1 MKNTA
6 KTSHPTS
13 AANAST
19 ANASTANASTANAR
33 TANASTTNASAAKAR
48 PRDYKYVYL
57 RLWKYLSYHKWTLI
71 LALTLTVLSGTLGI
85 NGTALAGEAIGAIAG
100 ESEGSVYYYLLLMV
114 ICYTASTVI
123 SYLLSVMM
131 VSISHKMACKMRTDV
146 YNKLLK
152 LPVSFFD
159 KKQTGEIVST
169 VTYDINTVNES
180 LSTDFIQI
188 VSSLVTVVYSFV
200 LMLTVSPVLILVFVV
215 TIPCSLL
222 FTRFISRRVRPLFRK
237 RSAALGE
244 MNGYVEEMIA
254 GHKTVRIYGRE
265 DEVLS
270 GFEEKN
276 EAARAAYTVAEANG
290 TMTGPTVNLINNLS
304 LALVN
309 LFGALLYMGGG
320 ILTLTGLSKFVLLSR
335 KFSGPINQIANIY
348 ADIQSSLAASE
359 RVFHLLDEE
368 EEALDSEGAGELT
381 VTSGLVELSDV
392 SFGYG
397 KDKPVLKG
405 LSLRAEPGSVT
416 AIVGPTGAGKTTVI
430 NLLMRFYDIDSGSIT
445 IDGVSIYS
453 LRRDSL
459 RRAFTMVL
467 QDTWLFRGTIY
478 ENVAYGS
485 EGASREEVERVCR
498 AAKIHNFI
506 MSLPEGYDTPLSEA
520 AKNISKGQKQL
531 LTIARAMLIDSSMLI
546 LDEATSN
553 VDSKTERDISEAM
566 ISLMK
571 DKTVFVIA
579 HRLSTVVSAD
589 KILVVKDGD
598 VVEQGTHAEL
608 LSQGGFYSE
617 LYSAQFEI

>member
-13 AANAST
+13 T
-19 ANASTANASTANAR
+19 ANASTA
-33 TANASTTNASAAKAR
+33 NASAAKAR

-71 LALTLTVLSGTLGI
+71 LALILTALSGTLGI

-254 GHKTVRIYGRE
+254 GHKTIRIYGRE

-453 LRRDSL
+453 LRRASL

-608 LSQGGFYSE
+608 LSEGGFYNE

>member
-13 AANAST
+13 T
-19 ANASTANASTANAR
+19 ANASTTK
-33 TANASTTNASAAKAR
+33 ASTTNASAAKAR

-254 GHKTVRIYGRE
+254 GHKTIRIYGRE

-608 LSQGGFYSE
+608 LSEGGFYNE

>member
-13 AANAST
+13 T
-19 ANASTANASTANAR
+19 ANASTA
-33 TANASTTNASAAKAR
+33 NASAAKAR

-71 LALTLTVLSGTLGI
+71 LALILTALSGTLGI

-254 GHKTVRIYGRE
+254 GHKTIRIYGRE

-416 AIVGPTGAGKTTVI
+416 AIVGPMGAGKTTVI

-608 LSQGGFYSE
+608 LSEGGFYNE

>member
-13 AANAST
+13 T
-19 ANASTANASTANAR
+19 ANASTANT
-33 TANASTTNASAAKAR
+33 STTNTSAAKAR

-57 RLWKYLSYHKWTLI
+57 RLWKYLSYHRWTLI

-100 ESEGSVYYYLLLMV
+100 ESEGSVYYYLILMV

-254 GHKTVRIYGRE
+254 GHKTIRIYGRE

-368 EEALDSEGAGELT
+368 EEVLDSEGAGELT

-506 MSLPEGYDTPLSEA
+506 ISLPEGYDTPLSEA

>member
-13 AANAST
+13 T
-19 ANASTANASTANAR
+19 ANASTAKASTAN
-33 TANASTTNASAAKAR
+33 TSSANTSAANASAAKAR

-71 LALTLTVLSGTLGI
+71 LALALTVLSGTLGI

-100 ESEGSVYYYLLLMV
+100 ESEGSVYYYLILMV

-254 GHKTVRIYGRE
+254 GHKTIRIYGRE

-381 VTSGLVELSDV
+381 VTSGLVELYDV

>member
-6 KTSHPTS
+6 KSSHPTS

-19 ANASTANASTANAR
+19 ANTSTANAS
-33 TANASTTNASAAKAR
+33 ASKAR

-254 GHKTVRIYGRE
+254 GHKTIRIYGRE

-309 LFGALLYMGGG
+309 LFGALFYMGGG

-335 KFSGPINQIANIY
+335 KFSGPINQIATIY

>member
-1 MKNTA
+1 MKDRKRTQNTPA
-6 KTSHPTS
+6 KK
-13 AANAST
+13 
-19 ANASTANASTANAR
+19 
-33 TANASTTNASAAKAR
+33 AKPEDR
-48 PRDYKYVYL
+48 KYVYR
-57 RLWKYLSYHKWTLI
+57 RLWKYLSYHKGALI
-71 LALTLTVLSGTLGI
+71 LALILTVISGTLGI
-85 NGTALAGEAIGAIAG
+85 NGTALCGEAIGAIAG
-100 ESEGSVYYYLLLMV
+100 ESEGSVSTYLILMV
-114 ICYTASTVI
+114 IFYTASTVI

-188 VSSLVTVVYSFV
+188 ISSLVTVVYSFV
-200 LMLTVSPVLILVFVV
+200 LMLTVSPILILVFVV

-222 FTRFISRRVRPLFRK
+222 FTRYISRRVRPLFRK

-254 GHKTVRIYGRE
+254 GHKTIKIYGRE
-265 DEVLS
+265 EEVLS

-276 EAARAAYTVAEANG
+276 EAAREAYTVAEANG

-309 LFGALLYMGGG
+309 LFGAVLYMGGG
-320 ILTLTGLSKFVLLSR
+320 ILTLTGLSQFVLLSR

-359 RVFHLLDEE
+359 RVFHLLDEDE
-368 EEALDSEGAGELT
+368 EPEDSESAGELS
-381 VTSGLVELSDV
+381 VGRGRVELSDV
-392 SFGYG
+392 NFGYEQG
-397 KDKPVLKG
+397 KPVLKN

-445 IDGVSIYS
+445 IDGESIYS
-453 LRRDSL
+453 VRRDSL

-485 EGASREEVERVCR
+485 ESATREDVERVCR
-498 AAKIHNFI
+498 AAKIHSFI
-506 MSLPEGYDTPLSEA
+506 MSMPDGYDTPLSEA
-520 AKNISKGQKQL
+520 AVNISKGQKQL

-589 KILVVKDGD
+589 RILVVKDGD
-598 VVEQGTHAEL
+598 VVEQGTHKEL
-608 LSQGGFYSE
+608 LSRGGFYRE

>member
-13 AANAST
+13 T
-19 ANASTANASTANAR
+19 ANASATNTSAS
-33 TANASTTNASAAKAR
+33 KAR

-71 LALTLTVLSGTLGI
+71 LALALTVLSGTLGI

-100 ESEGSVYYYLLLMV
+100 ESDGSVYYYLLLMV
-114 ICYTASTVI
+114 ICYTSSTVI

-254 GHKTVRIYGRE
+254 GHKTIRIYGRE

-309 LFGALLYMGGG
+309 LFGALFYMGGG

-397 KDKPVLKG
+397 KVKPVLKG

-485 EGASREEVERVCR
+485 EGASLEEVERVCR

>member
-6 KTSHPTS
+6 NTSHPT
-13 AANAST
+13 ST
-19 ANASTANASTANAR
+19 ANASTTK
-33 TANASTTNASAAKAR
+33 ASTTNASAAKAR

-254 GHKTVRIYGRE
+254 GHKTIRIYGRE

-608 LSQGGFYSE
+608 LSEGGFYNE

>member
-6 KTSHPTS
+6 KTSHPT
-13 AANAST
+13 ST
-19 ANASTANASTANAR
+19 ANASTANASTA
-33 TANASTTNASAAKAR
+33 NASAAKAR

-254 GHKTVRIYGRE
+254 GHKTIRIYGRE

-608 LSQGGFYSE
+608 LSEGGFYNE

>member
-6 KTSHPTS
+6 KSSHPTS

-19 ANASTANASTANAR
+19 ANT
-33 TANASTTNASAAKAR
+33 STTNASASKAR

-254 GHKTVRIYGRE
+254 GHKTIRIYGRE

-309 LFGALLYMGGG
+309 LFGALFYMGGG

-335 KFSGPINQIANIY
+335 KFSGPINQIATIY